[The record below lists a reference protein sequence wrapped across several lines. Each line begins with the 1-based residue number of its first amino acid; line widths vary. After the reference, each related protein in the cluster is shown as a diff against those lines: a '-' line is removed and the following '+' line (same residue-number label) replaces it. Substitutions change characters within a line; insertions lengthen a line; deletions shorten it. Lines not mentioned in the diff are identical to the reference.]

1 MTDAEFIK
9 NLVEEEKLREESNA
23 LPDCIIVVIAA
34 ILFIVMIFLVFFT
47 PFLLLILKG
56 MTL

>member
-9 NLVEEEKLREESNA
+9 KLAEEERLREESNA

-34 ILFIVMIFLVFFT
+34 ILFIQ
-47 PFLLLILKG
+47 LLFVKK
-56 MTL
+56 